1 MGRQPGL
8 KAIWAAGLIAALPM
22 LAACGFTPLYAQ
34 PGVSPAM
41 AAIRVV
47 TPDGRSGHL
56 LSEDLQDD
64 FAVNRRQEPLYQLNL
79 AVDEIRYPRGLNVQQ
94 TATWYELQ
102 LRVSYSLT
110 EIASGK
116 TLTAGVAP
124 VTVSYNAVDDPY
136 GGIVAQQDG
145 QKRAAAEASREIRLR
160 VADYFAGRAQPSKP

>member
-1 MGRQPGL
+1 MGRAL
-8 KAIWAAGLIAALPM
+8 AAAGLIIALPA
-22 LAACGFTPLYAQ
+22 LAACGFTPPYAQ

-64 FAVNRRQEPLYQLNL
+64 LAVRHGGAPLYQLNL
-79 AVDEIRYPRGLNVQQ
+79 AVDEVRYPRGLNVQQ

-116 TLTAGVAP
+116 TLTAGKVP

-145 QKRAAAEASREIRLR
+145 QKRAAAEASRQIRLKI
-160 VADYFAGRAQPSKP
+160 ADYFAGRAEPPASP

>member
-1 MGRQPGL
+1 MRARVAL
-8 KAIWAAGLIAALPM
+8 MAAGLITALPV

-64 FAVNRRQEPLYQLNL
+64 FAVNRRAEPLYQLNL
-79 AVDEIRYPRGLNVQQ
+79 AVDEVRYPRGLNVQQ

-102 LRVSYSLT
+102 LRVSYSLV
-110 EIASGK
+110 EISSGK
-116 TLTAGVAP
+116 TLTAGKAP

-145 QKRAAAEASREIRLR
+145 QKRAASEASREIRLR
-160 VADYFAGRAQPSKP
+160 IADYFAGRAQPATP